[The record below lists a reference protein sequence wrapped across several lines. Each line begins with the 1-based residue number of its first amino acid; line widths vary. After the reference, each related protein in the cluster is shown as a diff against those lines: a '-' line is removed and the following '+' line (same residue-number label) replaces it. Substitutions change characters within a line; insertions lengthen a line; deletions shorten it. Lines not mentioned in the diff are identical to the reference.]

1 MKILITGGSS
11 GLGNAIVKLLSKDD
25 NNSIFF
31 TFNCHEEEAK
41 QLEVSGKNCK
51 AIHCDFT
58 VEASVSK
65 LCEMIPS
72 LDLDVLVNNAYVGNA
87 QNNHFHKIQP
97 EEFLQSFQNNLIP
110 AIKIT
115 QEAIKV
121 FRKKKFGKIINIITS
136 YVINTPPIG
145 CSMYAANKAYLLQ
158 LSKSWS
164 NEYAK
169 FNITSNCISPELM
182 ETNLSKD
189 LDFRI
194 IEQMIDTH
202 PLKKLLT
209 PEEVAE
215 TVKFLIET
223 SQQINGVNIPI
234 NAAKNIL

>member
-31 TFNCHEEEAK
+31 TFNCHEEETK

-87 QNNHFHKIQP
+87 QNNHFHKIQL

-169 FNITSNCISPELM
+169 FNITSNCISPEFM

-189 LDFRI
+189 LDYRI

-234 NAAKNIL
+234 NAAQNIL